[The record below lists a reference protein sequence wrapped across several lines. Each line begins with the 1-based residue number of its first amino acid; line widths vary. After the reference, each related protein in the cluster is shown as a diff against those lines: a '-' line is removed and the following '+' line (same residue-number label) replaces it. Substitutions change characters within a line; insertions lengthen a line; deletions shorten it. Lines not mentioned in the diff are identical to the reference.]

1 MLKRF
6 SERCASLNGIVPK
19 SSRIASSDAFNKALR
34 EAGVVLLE
42 PIMKLEVNT
51 PEAHL
56 GDLVAD
62 LQQRRAMITGTTIR
76 GRQTVITAQAPLANL
91 FGYSSAMRSLSQGRA
106 SCSMA
111 PSTYA
116 PAPDD
121 VLQKFLGET

>member
-1 MLKRF
+1 MKAKVTILGGETHATESTDVAF
-6 SERCASLNGIVPK
+6 
-19 SSRIASSDAFNKALR
+19 RIAASDAFNKALR

-62 LQQRRAMITGTTIR
+62 LQQRRAMITGTTVR

-91 FGYSSAMRSLSQGRA
+91 FGYSSAMRSLSQG
-106 SCSMA
+106 MA
-111 PSTYA
+111 TSTMEPSHYG
-116 PAPDD
+116 PAPQE
-121 VLQKFLGET
+121 VLQSFL